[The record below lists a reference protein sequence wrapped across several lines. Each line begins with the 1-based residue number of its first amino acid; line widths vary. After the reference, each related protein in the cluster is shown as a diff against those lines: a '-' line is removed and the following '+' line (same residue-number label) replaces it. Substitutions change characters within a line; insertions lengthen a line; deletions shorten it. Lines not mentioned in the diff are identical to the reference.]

1 MQGRLLGDGNDWI
14 RVGDVIRTGLGR
26 WESVCERE
34 RSGSRR
40 RVDLS
45 FGKRRLEAAL
55 GHDGSVL
62 AQVVVN
68 AVAGADYGLG
78 SRFPGDANTGSK
90 IMGVGLDQSV
100 RILLAPVR
108 AHPPVR

>member
-14 RVGDVIRTGLGR
+14 RVGDVIRTGLAR

-45 FGKRRLEAAL
+45 FGKRRLEAEL
-55 GHDGSVL
+55 GHDRSVL

-90 IMGVGLDQSV
+90 IMLIGIAQPISI
-100 RILLAPVR
+100 ILSP
-108 AHPPVR
+108 

>member
-1 MQGRLLGDGNDWI
+1 MQGRLLGDGIDCI
-14 RVGDVIRTGLGR
+14 SGGDVIRTGLAR

-45 FGKRRLEAAL
+45 FGKRRLEAEL
-55 GHDGSVL
+55 GHDRSVL

-90 IMGVGLDQSV
+90 IMVVGIDPATRL
-100 RILLAPVR
+100 LLAP
-108 AHPPVR
+108 HPA